1 LTRKTPFETRASI
14 LSELFMKYRKDETFK
29 EFREYANLGLPLA
42 YAISTGV
49 VPSTDKA
56 QELVDD
62 AFEGLLEI
70 LEIAEDEGFKDL
82 DDLLAESSWDIK

>member
-1 LTRKTPFETRASI
+1 MTSRTSYETRASI
-14 LSELFMKYRKDETFK
+14 LSEFFMKYRDDATFK
-29 EFREYANLGLPLA
+29 DLREYADLGLPLA

-82 DDLLAESSWDIK
+82 DDLLAESSWDAE

>member
-1 LTRKTPFETRASI
+1 MTSRTSYETRLSI
-14 LSELFMKYRKDETFK
+14 LSELFVKYKEDDTFK
-29 EFREYANLGLPLA
+29 DLREYADLGLPLA

-56 QELVDD
+56 QKLVDD

-70 LEIAEDEGFKDL
+70 LEIPEDEGFKDL
-82 DDLLAESSWDIK
+82 DDLLAESSWDAD